1 MAVTLKEV
9 AQRAGVSTTLVSYV
23 VNDKPISIPRETR
36 DAVLRAIEELHYV
49 PSAVARGLRS
59 SKTHSIAHLFLNYEA
74 ASTLSDPST
83 AAITMSLT
91 DSIAPHGYYGLNYP
105 VADTDAAKRALETF
119 LRSRRVDGLVV
130 NTAHAEDPCM
140 DIIAASRLPFVVL
153 NMAAGVHPRS
163 AVVNMDDEAGI
174 RLTVEHLISRGHRKI
189 GHLQGN
195 LLTYCDRR
203 RRHAFETVLREHGIT
218 PREDW
223 IRGDGSCTVEDG
235 FRSMGEMLD
244 LQDRPT
250 AVAATSDL
258 LAMGAM
264 AQIQARGLRIPD
276 DVAVTGFDDI
286 IAASFLN
293 PPLTTVSLSYR
304 RIGELAGEQ
313 IVKLIHDPSLRLD
326 PVSVPVSLVVRAS
339 TGVLP
344 RGTGQTP
351 AA

>member
-1 MAVTLKEV
+1 MAATLKEV
-9 AQRAGVSTTLVSYV
+9 AQRAGVSTTLVSYI
-23 VNDKPISIPRETR
+23 VNGKPISIPQGTR
-36 DAVLRAIEELHYV
+36 DTVLRAIEELHYV
-49 PSAVARGLRS
+49 PSAVAQGLRNR
-59 SKTHSIAHLFLNYEA
+59 KTRSIAHLYLNYVA

-83 AAITMSLT
+83 AAITMTLT
-91 DSIAPHGYYGLNYP
+91 DSIAPHGYYSLSYP
-105 VADTDAAKRALETF
+105 VAGSEAARRDLETF

-130 NTAHAEDPCM
+130 NTAHAEDPCI

-153 NMAAGVHPRS
+153 NMAACPHPRS
-163 AVVNMDDEAGI
+163 AIVNMDDEAGI
-174 RLTVEHLISRGHRKI
+174 RLTVGHLISKGHRRI

-195 LLTYCDRR
+195 LLSYCDRTR
-203 RRHAFETVLREHGIT
+203 RLTFESVLREHGIT

-244 LQDRPT
+244 LPERPT

-264 AQIQARGLRIPD
+264 AQLHAQGLRIPD

-286 IAASFLN
+286 VAASFLN

-313 IVKLIHDPSLRLD
+313 ILKLIHDPSLRLD
-326 PVSVPVSLVVRAS
+326 PVSVPVSLVARAS
-339 TGVLP
+339 TG
-344 RGTGQTP
+344 G
-351 AA
+351 A